1 MFELLSPAG
10 SVEALRAGVQNGAD
24 AVYLGGNFFSAR
36 ASCCNFNNEQLILA
50 VEYAHIRNVKIFV
63 TVNTS
68 IKEEEINDFI
78 KYTDFLYEHFV
89 DGIILSDIG
98 MASILRKR
106 YPNMELHASTQ
117 ISCHSLRDVLEMQKL
132 GFDRVVVARELS
144 IEEIKKICENVDIDI
159 EVFVHGALCLCY
171 SGQCL
176 MSSLIGNRSGNRG
189 RCAQPCRQKYKLIDI
204 NKNEVIE
211 NINGNYLLSPKD
223 LCSIDNIE
231 KILQTGVK
239 SLKIE
244 GRMKKQEYVATVTK
258 SYRDSIDSFENNVKI
273 DKDSLKRDLKA
284 IFNRKFTQGY
294 LMNKSGLDIINN
306 EKPHNIG
313 LKVGEVLGFDCKKNR
328 LKIKLIET
336 LSKGDGINLGQGNI
350 GRIIKDDK
358 ILKKG
363 FKDEIIEIDFL
374 KNVKKSTSVYKTFD
388 KDLMEKALET
398 TKEGVENKRIPLS
411 CKLYIKLFEKIKFVI
426 GDICIFSSFV
436 VEKAKTK
443 TDFENIIQ
451 KLSKT
456 KNTPF
461 DFNFEKVEIDEYAF
475 VPVSVLNNLRRDA
488 IELYKKSI
496 LDKFK
501 DRKINF
507 STKEIFIKNYSKE
520 DFGKITLKVHKNSQ
534 LNTILENKN
543 TLFNY
548 VKEIYTED
556 FFMLDDY
563 FYKLEKMGIKLI
575 YSAPGV
581 LKNEEY
587 NVLKKYLENF
597 DKKIFSKVQIST
609 WGEKSFFKEN
619 FKTEKF
625 NIDTYFNIYN
635 SKSINFFINNF
646 QSNNVT
652 ISQEINE
659 REIKKMIDALSKDI
673 KEKICIDMII
683 YGNQRSM
690 ITQYCPIDILEKN
703 YNKDKKY
710 VKSKVKEYI
719 LRDEKNRDF
728 RLFQDV
734 FSRTEIRN
742 YKTLDLR
749 DKIKDILAIGINRVR
764 LDFTFEDSKIVFEKI
779 FQTINFL
786 EKNKKINSKDN
797 YLAHFYDGVD

>member
-1 MFELLSPAG
+1 MI
-10 SVEALRAGVQNGAD
+10 V
-24 AVYLGGNFFSAR
+24 
-36 ASCCNFNNEQLILA
+36 
-50 VEYAHIRNVKIFV
+50 
-63 TVNTS
+63 
-68 IKEEEINDFI
+68 
-78 KYTDFLYEHFV
+78 
-89 DGIILSDIG
+89 
-98 MASILRKR
+98 
-106 YPNMELHASTQ
+106 
-117 ISCHSLRDVLEMQKL
+117 
-132 GFDRVVVARELS
+132 
-144 IEEIKKICENVDIDI
+144 
-159 EVFVHGALCLCY
+159 
-171 SGQCL
+171 
-176 MSSLIGNRSGNRG
+176 
-189 RCAQPCRQKYKLIDI
+189 
-204 NKNEVIE
+204 
-211 NINGNYLLSPKD
+211 
-223 LCSIDNIE
+223 
-231 KILQTGVK
+231 
-239 SLKIE
+239 
-244 GRMKKQEYVATVTK
+244 
-258 SYRDSIDSFENNVKI
+258 
-273 DKDSLKRDLKA
+273 
-284 IFNRKFTQGY
+284 
-294 LMNKSGLDIINN
+294 
-306 EKPHNIG
+306 
-313 LKVGEVLGFDCKKNR
+313 KNR

-436 VEKAKTK
+436 VEKSKTK

-556 FFMLDDY
+556 FFMLEDY
-563 FYKLEKMGIKLI
+563 FYKLEKIGIKLI